1 MADDIASIPRPNTT
15 PMAGQPGPPSPV
27 VSPIIGRD
35 HEIAEVRALLDSD
48 SVHLLSLLGPG
59 GVGKTRLAQEVVR
72 QAGSDFAHGAVV
84 VSLAPVRTADV
95 VPFAVA
101 QALAVQERGEGSLL
115 ELLSEWLHPR
125 HMLLVLD
132 NMEHVVDAAYPWL
145 ASLIAT
151 SPRLKVLVTSRIALN
166 ITGEQR
172 FHVKPLPLPA
182 DGATERLDENASVA
196 LFAQRARQVRT
207 DFTLDGDTG
216 HAVARICRRV
226 DGLPLAIELAA
237 SRVNAFTPA
246 DILSQISESLAS
258 LAGTRRDA
266 PPRQRSLRDAIA
278 WSYGLLPPDEQH
290 LFRNLAVF
298 VGGFSLEAA
307 NAIATDSSNPP
318 ATQAVADLIA
328 TLVDHSLI
336 ERVETSERTRFRM
349 LETIREFGIAQ
360 LAERDELTAARDRH
374 AAYYRHLA
382 EIAATGLEGPDQ
394 AAWLQLLDAEHGNLR
409 EAIDWLTASDNV
421 TAAIELYTHIEHAWL
436 VRSHFTEIRQ
446 LLDEWSAHPDMARR
460 TRARALL
467 LAAGAVL
474 ANYLELPGSPVP
486 AYTEALGIFLEL
498 GDRRNVMRMLGY
510 LAFNHCLAGDRER
523 AAAANE
529 EHLALAR
536 ELGDARQEAV
546 AFDVRALLAMHDGD
560 TRRAQAAIETSLAI
574 ARNAGDLCQIALA
587 TDRLGELILRADHD
601 IDRARALLDEARTIR
616 ERLGDTRN
624 LPFAYMVLAEIER
637 ASGNLD
643 LARTW
648 LLAAQPHFQ
657 HTGLA
662 LGEADINR
670 ELARLSL
677 LQGDPASALQ
687 GIRRSLTER
696 LRFEDEAAAAE
707 DMILLAELALAT
719 GDPCSGTRF
728 LGAVEALSRR
738 SPAVLGTPATGSVQ
752 SVTARVRAAL
762 DPETFEHHHA
772 VGMAWSLEDAVTAAL
787 AFDPVLE
794 PAAPRGTEERPH
806 GLSPR
811 EIEVLRLMTDGLSNR
826 EIADT
831 LFLSLRTVTSHVS
844 AILGKLDLTS
854 RTQAVAWA
862 IRNDVA

>member
-1 MADDIASIPRPNTT
+1 M
-15 PMAGQPGPPSPV
+15 
-27 VSPIIGRD
+27 
-35 HEIAEVRALLDSD
+35 IAE
-48 SVHLLSLLGPG
+48 
-59 GVGKTRLAQEVVR
+59 
-72 QAGSDFAHGAVV
+72 
-84 VSLAPVRTADV
+84 
-95 VPFAVA
+95 
-101 QALAVQERGEGSLL
+101 
-115 ELLSEWLHPR
+115 
-125 HMLLVLD
+125 
-132 NMEHVVDAAYPWL
+132 
-145 ASLIAT
+145 
-151 SPRLKVLVTSRIALN
+151 
-166 ITGEQR
+166 
-172 FHVKPLPLPA
+172 
-182 DGATERLDENASVA
+182 
-196 LFAQRARQVRT
+196 
-207 DFTLDGDTG
+207 
-216 HAVARICRRV
+216 
-226 DGLPLAIELAA
+226 
-237 SRVNAFTPA
+237 
-246 DILSQISESLAS
+246 
-258 LAGTRRDA
+258 
-266 PPRQRSLRDAIA
+266 
-278 WSYGLLPPDEQH
+278 
-290 LFRNLAVF
+290 
-298 VGGFSLEAA
+298 
-307 NAIATDSSNPP
+307 
-318 ATQAVADLIA
+318 
-328 TLVDHSLI
+328 
-336 ERVETSERTRFRM
+336 
-349 LETIREFGIAQ
+349 
-360 LAERDELTAARDRH
+360 RH
-374 AAYYRHLA
+374 A
-382 EIAATGLEGPDQ
+382 
-394 AAWLQLLDAEHGNLR
+394 
-409 EAIDWLTASDNV
+409 
-421 TAAIELYTHIEHAWL
+421 
-436 VRSHFTEIRQ
+436 
-446 LLDEWSAHPDMARR
+446 
-460 TRARALL
+460 
-467 LAAGAVL
+467 
-474 ANYLELPGSPVP
+474 
-486 AYTEALGIFLEL
+486 
-498 GDRRNVMRMLGY
+498 MLGY

-536 ELGDARQEAV
+536 ELGDARQEAA

-574 ARNAGDLCQIALA
+574 ARDAGDLCQIALA

-643 LARTW
+643 LARSW

-707 DMILLAELALAT
+707 DMTLLAELALAT

-738 SPAVLGTPATGSVQ
+738 SPAVLGTPATGSAQ

-762 DPETFEHHHA
+762 DPETFEHYHA

-831 LFLSLRTVTSHVS
+831 LFLSLRTVTS
-844 AILGKLDLTS
+844 LTS
-854 RTQAVAWA
+854 ARSPQAGPHLAQFSRPWHWA
-862 IRNDVA
+862 IRTTSPDAWCRRIR